1 MKFSNWNNHRRIAGK
16 HSELSPSQHAWV
28 NYDEDKLILV
38 HTNRMRVEEGTKK
51 HEYAA
56 MAIKL
61 GIKQR
66 RANDALTMFINDAI
80 RYDMDSEV
88 MLSYDDEYAF
98 GTTDA
103 ILLDLDKNQLKV
115 FDLKTGA
122 TKASFV
128 QLDIYVAYCLL
139 EYGLSP
145 YDFDIEERIYQYDG
159 YEARVPNPTDIKDL
173 MNLIVRFVELLRN
186 YDYGIVS

>member
-1 MKFSNWNNHRRIAGK
+1 MKFNDWNNHRRIAGR
-16 HSELSPSQHAWV
+16 HSELSPSQYAWV
-28 NYDEDKLILV
+28 NYDEDKLITV

-51 HEYAA
+51 HEYAS

-88 MLSYDDEYAF
+88 MLSYDDDYAF

-103 ILLDLDKNQLKV
+103 IFLDLDKGQLKV

-139 EYGLSP
+139 EYGLDP
-145 YDFDIEERIYQYDG
+145 HDLEIEERIYQYDG
-159 YEARVPNPTDIKDL
+159 YEAQVPNPDDILDL
-173 MNLIVRFVELLRN
+173 MNLIIRFVEVLREFDGN
-186 YDYGIVS
+186 IS

>member
-1 MKFSNWNNHRRIAGK
+1 MKFSNWNNHRRIAGR
-16 HSELSPSQHAWV
+16 HSELSPSQYSWV
-28 NYDEDKLILV
+28 NYDDNKLLSV

-51 HEYAA
+51 HEYAS

-88 MLSYDDEYAF
+88 MLSYDDDYAF

-103 ILLDLDKNQLKV
+103 IFLDVDKRQLKV
-115 FDLKTGA
+115 FDLKTGQ
-122 TKASFV
+122 TKASFI
-128 QLDIYVAYCLL
+128 QLDVYVAYCLL
-139 EYGLSP
+139 EYGLDP
-145 YDFDIEERIYQYDG
+145 HDFEIEERIYQYDG
-159 YEARVPNPTDIKDL
+159 FEAQEPDPDAIFDL
-173 MNLIVRFVELLRN
+173 MMLIVRFVDILREFDGN
-186 YDYGIVS
+186 NS